1 MPMPVLATAMSRK
14 SMSSKEPTATSR
26 AASTTK
32 MKLKKVKTFS
42 RTICPTVLVGE
53 SHRVVCPAVLLP
65 LFYLVQGEPLLRIGA
80 EPGHLPPGLGGRD
93 LRGRLLCVLAFHA
106 SASDFLKIR
115 SDTSV
120 V

>member
-53 SHRVVCPAVLLP
+53 STGSFAQPFCCRSFTWCRVSPCSGSGLSRATTRRGWGAGTCAAGCFVC
-65 LFYLVQGEPLLRIGA
+65 LRFM
-80 EPGHLPPGLGGRD
+80 LPPLISSKFGPIPL
-93 LRGRLLCVLAFHA
+93 
-106 SASDFLKIR
+106 
-115 SDTSV
+115 
-120 V
+120 

>member
-53 SHRVVCPAVLLP
+53 STGSFAQPFCCRSFTWCRVSPC
-65 LFYLVQGEPLLRIGA
+65 
-80 EPGHLPPGLGGRD
+80 RD

>member
-42 RTICPTVLVGE
+42 RTICPTGLVG
-53 SHRVVCPAVLLP
+53 
-65 LFYLVQGEPLLRIGA
+65 
-80 EPGHLPPGLGGRD
+80 
-93 LRGRLLCVLAFHA
+93 
-106 SASDFLKIR
+106 
-115 SDTSV
+115 
-120 V
+120 